1 MKRVVVTGIGLVT
14 PLGCDLTEFTNHLR
28 EGRSG
33 VGRITRFDPS
43 RLTSQI
49 AAEVKGFDPEQ
60 TLDKKSL
67 LRMDRFTKYGAVAA
81 LQAWKDAGIEQVD
94 KNRVAVVIGSGN
106 GGIETFSEEAFQ
118 FKDKGPSRI
127 SPFFIPMMIN
137 NMVAGQISI
146 LLEAKGISYTVVTA
160 CASGANAI
168 GDGMHLIRNGLA
180 DVVVCGGA
188 EGALTELSLGGFAKM
203 KAVSTRNDEPEK
215 ASRPFDKDRDGFVMG
230 EGAGIV
236 ILEDFDSAR
245 ARGAHIYGEIKGYG
259 RSSDAFHMTTPAPE
273 GEGAARCMQ
282 EALKDAGVQPEEID
296 YVNAHGTSTYYNDL
310 YETMAIKQVFGEH
323 AYDMSINST
332 KSMMGHLLGAAGA
345 VECIAVLMQMQ
356 EGFIHPTINLE
367 ESDPE
372 LDLDYTPTLKE
383 KQIETAISNSLG
395 FGGHNTS
402 LVIQRVHP

>member
-14 PLGCDLTEFTNHLR
+14 PLGCDRTEFTENLKL
-28 EGRSG
+28 GKSG
-33 VGRITRFDPS
+33 VSRISRFDPS
-43 RLTSQI
+43 RLSSQI
-49 AAEVKGFDPEQ
+49 AGEVKNFEPEK
-60 TLDKKSL
+60 TIDKKTL

-81 LQAWKDAGIEQVD
+81 LQAWKDSGLQEVD

-106 GGIETFSEEAFQ
+106 GGIETLTEEAFQ

-168 GDGMHLIRNGLA
+168 GDGMHLIRHGLA
-180 DVVVCGGA
+180 DVVVCGGSEA
-188 EGALTELSLGGFAKM
+188 ALTELSLGGFAKM

-236 ILEDFDSAR
+236 ILESYESAK
-245 ARGAHIYGEIKGYG
+245 ARGAKMYGEIKGYG
-259 RSSDAFHMTTPAPE
+259 RSSDAYHITTPAPQ

-282 EALKDAGVQPEEID
+282 EALKDAGISPQDID
-296 YVNAHGTSTYYNDL
+296 YINAHGTSTAYNDL
-310 YETMAIKQVFGEH
+310 YETMAIKKVFGEH
-323 AYDMSINST
+323 AYRLNINST
-332 KSMMGHLLGAAGA
+332 KSLMGHLLGAAGA
-345 VECIAVLMQMQ
+345 VECIAVLLQMEQ
-356 EGFIHPTINLE
+356 GFIHPTINLE
-367 ESDPE
+367 ESEPE
-372 LDLDYTPTLKE
+372 LDLDYTPVRIE

-402 LVIQRVHP
+402 LVIQRIK